1 MDELD
6 ELIAEALREAT
17 DTQFKDSDYNRMFE
31 EGGQYEGLS
40 LEDESFELDEYDLDE
55 YD

>member
-17 DTQFKDSDYNRMFE
+17 DTQFRDDRYNTFD
-31 EGGQYEGLS
+31 EGGMLEGLS
-40 LEDESFELDEYDLDE
+40 MDDETYELDEYDLEE